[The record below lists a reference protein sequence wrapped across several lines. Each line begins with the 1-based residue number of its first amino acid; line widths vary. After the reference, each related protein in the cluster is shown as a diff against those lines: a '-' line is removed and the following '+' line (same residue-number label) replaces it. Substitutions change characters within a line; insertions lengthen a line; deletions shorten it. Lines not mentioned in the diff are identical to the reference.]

1 MTPIAELVQLL
12 DLEVLEVN
20 LFRGHNPPE
29 SWPFRTRVFGG
40 QVLAQALV
48 AAQRTVETATAHSMH
63 AYFILA
69 GDPQIPIVYQVERVR
84 EGRSFATRRVVAVQH
99 GRPIFIMSVSF
110 HIAEEGLDHQMA
122 MPEGVPPPEEVP
134 SARDLP
140 AELLDSLAPSVR
152 NYWTRPR
159 PVELR
164 PVHLLQRLAAGHAAP
179 PTEPQQKVWFRA
191 DGVLPDD
198 PALHRAV
205 LAYASDMTL
214 LETTTVVHGTSVLGD
229 RIQAASLDHALWLH
243 RPLKADDWLLYVQDS
258 PNAHGARGLARGL
271 IYDRAG
277 RLVAS
282 VAQEGL
288 IRPVTPAPAA

>member
-1 MTPIAELVQLL
+1 MSTIPELVQLL
-12 DLEVLEVN
+12 DLEALEVN
-20 LFRGHNPPE
+20 LFRGQNPPE
-29 SWPFRTRVFGG
+29 SWPFRNRVFGG

-48 AAQRTVETATAHSMH
+48 AAQRTVEAAAAHSLH

-69 GDPQIPIVYQVERVR
+69 GDPRIPIVYQVERVR
-84 EGRSFATRRVVAVQH
+84 DGRSFATRRVVAVQH
-99 GRPIFIMSVSF
+99 GRPIFIMSASF
-110 HIAEEGLDHQMA
+110 HVAEDGLDHQMA
-122 MPEGVPPPEEVP
+122 LPEGVPPPDEVP
-134 SARDLP
+134 APHELP
-140 AELLDSLAPSVR
+140 AELLEALAPAVR

-164 PVHLLQRLAAGHAAP
+164 PVGLLQRLRAGGAAP
-179 PTEPQQKVWFRA
+179 AEPRQMVWFRA
-191 DGVLPDD
+191 RGTLPAD

-214 LETTTVVHGTSVLGD
+214 LETTSVVHGVSVLGE

-243 RPLKADDWLLYVQDS
+243 RPIKADDWLLYLQDS
-258 PNAHGARGLARGL
+258 PSAQGARGLARGL
-271 IYDRAG
+271 IYDQGG

-288 IRPVTPAPAA
+288 IRPVDPPNSTP